1 MEKRD
6 YYEVLGVSRNATEQ
20 EIKKAYRKLALKYH
34 PDRNPGDKEAEEKF
48 KEAAEAYEVLRDPE
62 KRRLYDQ
69 FGHAGLQGTGFSGFQ
84 GFEDIFSS
92 FSDIFEDFFSFG
104 FGSGR
109 RRSGRGQPG
118 HDLAYDLKISFEEAA
133 FGTEKMIEI
142 PTLVECES
150 CGGSGLE
157 PGSRE
162 EICPTCRGH
171 GQIFQTQGFFRIS
184 TTCTR
189 CKGSGK
195 IITSPCQEC
204 GGEGRLERFRKVN
217 IKIPPGVDT
226 GTRLRLKGKGEAGYR
241 GGPTGDLYVRILVE
255 PHEFLER
262 EGDNLY
268 CRVPVSF
275 VQAALGDSIE
285 IPTLDGNK
293 TLEIKPGTQSG
304 DTYLFRG
311 EGIPHLHGYGKGDLI
326 VEVLVR
332 TPTNLTK
339 RQKELLKE
347 FAEIEASK
355 SKKDSSFWSVFGKK
369 KKGER
374 QKRRATG

>member
-6 YYEVLGVSRNATEQ
+6 YYEVLGVSRNATED

-62 KRRLYDQ
+62 KRQLYDQ
-69 FGHAGLQGTGFSGFQ
+69 FGHAGLQGTGFSGFH

-104 FGSGR
+104 FSGGKR
-109 RRSGRGQPG
+109 RNGTGQPG
-118 HDLAYDLKISFEEAA
+118 HDLAYDLKITFEEAA
-133 FGTEKMIEI
+133 FGTEKTVEI
-142 PTLVECES
+142 PTLVECDS
-150 CGGSGLE
+150 CGGTGLE
-157 PGSRE
+157 AGSRE

-171 GQIFQTQGFFRIS
+171 GQIYQTQGFFRIS

-195 IITSPCQEC
+195 IITSPCKEC
-204 GGEGRLERFRKVN
+204 GGEGRIRHFRKVN
-217 IKIPPGVDT
+217 IKIPAGVDT
-226 GTRLRLKGKGEAGYR
+226 GTRLRLKNKGEAGYR
-241 GGPTGDLYVRILVE
+241 GGPAGDLYVRILVE

-268 CRVPVSF
+268 CRVPVSM

-285 IPTLDGNK
+285 IPTLNGNK
-293 TLEIKPGTQSG
+293 TLEINPGTQSG
-304 DTYLFRG
+304 DTYLFKG
-311 EGIPHLHGYGKGDLI
+311 EGIPHLHGYGRGDLV
-326 VEVLVR
+326 VEVAVK
-332 TPTNLTK
+332 TPTKLTK
-339 RQKELLKE
+339 RQKELLRE

-355 SKKDSSFWSVFGKK
+355 SRKDSSFWSVFGKK
-369 KKGER
+369 KNNR
-374 QKRRATG
+374 QKKRAAG

>member
-6 YYEVLGVSRNATEQ
+6 YYEVLGVSRNATED

-104 FGSGR
+104 FGSGG
-109 RRSGRGQPG
+109 RRSERGQPG
-118 HDLAYDLKISFEEAA
+118 HDLAYDLKITFEEAA
-133 FGTEKMIEI
+133 FGTEKTVEI
-142 PTLVECES
+142 PTLVECDS
-150 CGGSGLE
+150 CGGTGLE

-184 TTCTR
+184 TTCNR

-195 IITSPCQEC
+195 IITSPCKEC
-204 GGEGRLERFRKVN
+204 GGEGRLQRFRKVN
-217 IKIPPGVDT
+217 IKIPAGVDT

-241 GGPTGDLYVRILVE
+241 GGPSGDLYVRILVE

-285 IPTLDGNK
+285 IPTLNGNR

-311 EGIPHLHGYGKGDLI
+311 EGIPHLHGYGRGDLI
-326 VEVLVR
+326 VEILVK
-332 TPTNLTK
+332 TPTNLTR

-347 FAEIEASK
+347 FAEIEATK
-355 SKKDSSFWSVFGKK
+355 SKKDSSIWSVFSKK

-374 QKRRATG
+374 QKRRAAG